1 MKKALTIVAI
11 ISSTLFTSAQN
22 LLFTVVVQIEDN
34 PEYSMEKPNKNNVA
48 FGYMVNEQFMAG
60 ITMADATTELKNVD
74 GFENIIQTAS
84 EVQILCR
91 YYHSKNLFAQVTSP
105 WDSNAEGISASE
117 LLKLGGGYSVRVWDN
132 LNIEASYSM
141 LIKKD
146 VNSDRKGSW
155 YAGLSY
161 RL

>member
-1 MKKALTIVAI
+1 MKKALTILVI
-11 ISSTLFTSAQN
+11 ISSTLFASAQN

-34 PEYSMEKPNKNNVA
+34 PEYSMGKPNIENVA

-60 ITMADATTELKNVD
+60 ITMEDATTELKNVD

-105 WDSNAEGISASE
+105 WASNAEDISATE
-117 LLKLGGGYSVRVWDN
+117 LLQLGGGYSVNVWDN
-132 LNIEASYSM
+132 LNVEAFYSM

-146 VNSDRKGSW
+146 VNSDRKGAW

-161 RL
+161 RF